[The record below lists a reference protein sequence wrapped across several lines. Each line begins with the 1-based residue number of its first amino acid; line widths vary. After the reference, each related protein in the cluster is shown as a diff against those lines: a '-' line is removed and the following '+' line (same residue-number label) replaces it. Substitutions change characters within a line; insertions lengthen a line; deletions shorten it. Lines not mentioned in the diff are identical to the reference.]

1 MMKRNAIATAIL
13 LCTSTLF
20 VTHNAVAQDAVFIGS
35 VKDTQSQLSGALI
48 SIVGTDKSTVTNYQ
62 GQFELPQLDAGNY
75 QLKVSYLGYQP
86 YFIDLTIAEGE
97 IQKLQPITL
106 FAAKDDNTIE
116 EVIALGQIQ
125 RGEMAAANNQ
135 KNAKSIKNI
144 ISADGIGKLP
154 DRNAAE
160 AVQRIP
166 GVSIERDQGE
176 GRFVAVRG
184 LPAQWSSASING
196 DRLPTAEEETTSRA
210 TAFDFF
216 PSELIEFVE
225 VSKALTPDMEGDAIG
240 GNVNF
245 ITKKAPDDFVLNTNF
260 AIGQNELAGGTN
272 YSANVLYGD
281 RLLDDKLGFLIN
293 ATAWQRDWATDNFEP
308 RRGDD
313 GIGVHRLELRDYTG
327 TRETYGL
334 NGAVEYQ
341 LDQGTIS
348 ATAMYGSLVDDETHY
363 KHRMRFDK
371 DRAEV
376 QHIRNELITEM
387 TGFEFAGE
395 HYFGYDK
402 TLNWKLSSYEN
413 EFRYGNTPNGE
424 DNSYFVVRFDQKNV
438 GYQGLEDRNTG
449 KNYAYN
455 TIDGGNDP
463 WNAMSNHLPS
473 DFSFDPDKTQL
484 SWVQLYKVFVNEK
497 DKIVASTDFEW
508 QLDNDLTLKVGAKYR
523 DKERVAR
530 FSDEFYAWDEANY
543 GPAPT
548 LSDFTLADQPGRSDY
563 LDKLPIDYQ
572 SQLSQV
578 ASTDDLAQ
586 FWNMNKDKFILDK
599 SESAL
604 IENGGALGRNFDVSE
619 QHTSLY
625 GMATYTI
632 NSQWEMLGGLRLT
645 QTDTNV
651 DGYIYLADENR
662 VEPSSAKNDYLSV
675 LPALHVTYHST
686 EQTNYRLALT
696 RSFSR
701 PDFGSLTPG
710 ATYLEAENELVTGNP
725 ELNPTYSNNIDL
737 MAEHFFERV
746 GLVSAGFFY
755 KDISD
760 PIFQSSTIG
769 DFGSNSG
776 VNIIRPENGESAWL
790 AGIEMAFN
798 RDLGFV
804 TPALENFGVMA
815 NATFMDSQMSIP
827 NRDDKVAIPR
837 QADSLYN
844 FTLYYD
850 DTFFAARIAV
860 NYKGEYIEE
869 HGSNSQSDSY
879 YGDNTSVDFTTS
891 YQLNENALVYLEL
904 NNLTNEPLKYYLGD
918 ESRPLQV
925 EYYGVRG
932 MVGINYQF

>member
-1 MMKRNAIATAIL
+1 MKRHAIATAIL
-13 LCTSTLF
+13 LCTSPLF
-20 VTHNAVAQDAVFIGS
+20 IAQDAVAGNATFVGTVEDS
-35 VKDTQSQLSGALI
+35 RSLLSGALI
-48 SIVGTDKSTVTNYQ
+48 TVVGTGKSTVTNYQ
-62 GQFELPQLDAGNY
+62 GQFELPQLNPGKH
-75 QLKVSYLGYQP
+75 QLKVTYLGYQP
-86 YFIDLTIAEGE
+86 YFVDITVGEGE
-97 IQKLQPITL
+97 IKKLKPITL
-106 FAAKDDNTIE
+106 FAANNNNAIE
-116 EVIALGQIQ
+116 EIIAVGQIQ

-225 VSKALTPDMEGDAIG
+225 VSKALTPDLEGDAIG

-245 ITKKAPDDFVLNTNF
+245 ITKKAPDDFVFNTNF
-260 AIGQNELAGGTN
+260 AIGQNELADGTN
-272 YSANVLYGD
+272 YSANLLYGD

-293 ATAWQRDWATDNFEP
+293 ATAWQRDWATDNYEP
-308 RRGDD
+308 RRGND
-313 GIGVHRLELRDYTG
+313 GLGIYRLELRDYTG

-341 LDQGTIS
+341 LEQGTIS
-348 ATAMYGSLVDDETHY
+348 ATAMYGTLIDDETHY

-371 DRAEV
+371 NRAEV

-387 TGFEFAGE
+387 TGLELEAE

-402 TLNWKLSSYEN
+402 TLSWKLSSYEN
-413 EFRYGNTPNGE
+413 EFRYGNTPNSE
-424 DNSYFVVRFDQKNV
+424 DNSYFVVRFDQKQV
-438 GYQGLEDRNTG
+438 GFQGLEDRGTG

-455 TIDGGNDP
+455 TIDGGSDP
-463 WNAMSNHLPS
+463 WNAISNHLPS
-473 DFSFDPDKTQL
+473 DFSFDPANTNL
-484 SWVQLYKVFVNEK
+484 SWVELYKIFVNEK
-497 DKIVASTDFEW
+497 DKIVASADFEW
-508 QLDNDLTLKVGAKYR
+508 QVDANLTVKIGAKYR

-543 GPAPT
+543 GAAPS
-548 LSDFTLADQPGRSDY
+548 LSDFTLADQPGRNDF
-563 LDKLPIDYQ
+563 LNELAIDYQ
-572 SQLSQV
+572 QQFSQV
-578 ASTDDLAQ
+578 VDTGDLAQ
-586 FWNMNKDKFILDK
+586 FWNTNKEKFVLDK

-604 IENGGALGRNFDVSE
+604 IENGGALGRNFDVNE

-632 NSQWEMLGGLRLT
+632 NNDWEILGGLRLT
-645 QTDTNV
+645 QTDTEVN
-651 DGYIYLADENR
+651 GYTYLADEDR
-662 VEPSSAKNDYLSV
+662 VTPSHAKNDYLSV
-675 LPALHVTYHST
+675 LPALHVTYHSG

-710 ATYLEAENELVTGNP
+710 ATYLEADNELVTGNP
-725 ELNPTYSNNIDL
+725 ELEPTYSNNVDL
-737 MAEHFFERV
+737 MVEHFFERV
-746 GLVSAGFFY
+746 GLVSAGLFY

-760 PIFQSSTIG
+760 PIFQSSSIG
-769 DFGSNSG
+769 QFNDNSG
-776 VNIIRPENGESAWL
+776 VNIVRPENGDSAWL

-798 RDLGFV
+798 RDLGFINP
-804 TPALENFGVMA
+804 TLDSFGVMV

-827 NRDDKVAIPR
+827 DRGDKVAIPR
-837 QADSLYN
+837 QADNLYN

-850 DTFFAARIAV
+850 DSFFAARVAL

-869 HGSNSQSDSY
+869 HGRDRQSDSY
-879 YGDNTSVDFTTS
+879 YGENVSVDFTTS

-918 ESRPLQV
+918 ENRPLQV